1 MSYAQRLNSG
11 KDLIAMIHL
20 DAMPGTPRA
29 CSTPRAIVDKA
40 VEEARLY
47 QWAGIRTVMIEN
59 MHDVPYVK
67 RAGPEVVATMAL
79 AGQAVRALG
88 LHCGIQILAGCNQE
102 ALGVALAAELDFVRV
117 EGYVFG
123 HVGDEGFFESCAGEL
138 LRYRAAIGAGDVMV
152 FTDIKKKHSSH
163 AITADVDL
171 CETARAAHFFLSDGV
186 IVTGAATG
194 EEASVEELRSLRG
207 LPVRKLVGSGITAE
221 NLERYFEL
229 ADAFI
234 VGSSLKQDGKWTNPP
249 EPERVE
255 RMVAAFDALA
265 RRRG

>member
-1 MSYAQRLNSG
+1 MTYAQRLDSG

-20 DAMPGTPRA
+20 DAMPGTPRGT
-29 CSTPRAIVDKA
+29 SSPRAIVERA
-40 VEEARLY
+40 VEEAKLY
-47 QWAGIRTVMIEN
+47 QRCGLATVMIEN

-67 RAGPEVVATMAL
+67 HAGPEVVATMAL

-88 LHCGIQILAGCNQE
+88 LYCGIQILAGCNRE
-102 ALGVALAAELDFVRV
+102 AMGVALAAGLDFIRV

-123 HVGDEGFFESCAGEL
+123 HVGDEGLFESCAGDL
-138 LRYRAAIGAGDVMV
+138 LRYRSAIGAEEVLV

-194 EEASVEELRSLRG
+194 EEASVEELRTLRG
-207 LPVRKLVGSGITAE
+207 VPVRKLVGSGITAA
-221 NLERYFEL
+221 NLERYFDL

-234 VGSSLKQDGKWTNPP
+234 VGSSLKTDGRWTNPP
-249 EPERVE
+249 DPERVE
-255 RMVAAFDALA
+255 RMMASFAALS
-265 RRRG
+265 RPRG

>member
-1 MSYAQRLNSG
+1 
-11 KDLIAMIHL
+11 
-20 DAMPGTPRA
+20 
-29 CSTPRAIVDKA
+29 
-40 VEEARLY
+40 
-47 QWAGIRTVMIEN
+47 
-59 MHDVPYVK
+59 
-67 RAGPEVVATMAL
+67 
-79 AGQAVRALG
+79 
-88 LHCGIQILAGCNQE
+88 
-102 ALGVALAAELDFVRV
+102 
-117 EGYVFG
+117 
-123 HVGDEGFFESCAGEL
+123 
-138 LRYRAAIGAGDVMV
+138 
-152 FTDIKKKHSSH
+152 
-163 AITADVDL
+163 VDL

-207 LPVRKLVGSGITAE
+207 VPVRKLVGSGITAE